1 MTDITTYYFNPSF
14 ENFGALDLYST
25 STANET
31 TSLIVYIHGGA
42 WRSEDKKDHSQLAMN
57 LVNQGF
63 TVAVTNYRLSLRDK
77 PKEPP
82 KVQHPC
88 HIQDTYEALT
98 YLHQCRPKPVY
109 DQNKVF
115 LLGHSAGAHIATM
128 LLLEPTQ
135 YSIPY
140 IKGIIGADGIYDL
153 PLLLKTFPTYLD
165 FISQAF
171 GDDASNYMDASP
183 ISKLLSSS
191 SSSLVS
197 PYSIPVLVLQS
208 LEDQLIDIGQA
219 QSIINHLKKL
229 NINVTLDTTLKGD
242 HYDMI
247 KTKEFTTIVSQFINT
262 IVN

>member
-1 MTDITTYYFNPSF
+1 MTDIATYYFNPSF

-25 STANET
+25 PTANET
-31 TSLIVYIHGGA
+31 TPLIVYIHGGA
-42 WRSEDKKDHSQLAMN
+42 WRSEDKNDHNQLAMN
-57 LVNQGF
+57 LASQGF

-77 PKEPP
+77 PNEPP

-98 YLHQCRPKPVY
+98 YLHQYRPKPVY
-109 DQNKVF
+109 DQNKIF

-140 IKGIIGADGIYDL
+140 VKGIIGADGIYDL
-153 PLLLKTFPTYLD
+153 PLLLKTFPTYMD

-171 GDDASNYMDASP
+171 GDDTSNYLSASP
-183 ISKLLSSS
+183 ISKS
-191 SSSLVS
+191 SSSLV
-197 PYSIPVLVLQS
+197 PVLILQS

-219 QSIINHLKKL
+219 ESILNHLKKL
-229 NINVTLDTTLKGD
+229 NINAILDTTLKGD

-247 KTKEFTTIVSQFINT
+247 KTKEFTLAVSQFVSTIVSQ
-262 IVN
+262 